1 MENFNIIKNS
11 DFITKDIIKFKV
23 IIIIANKRTKDK
35 LNKYKPTLR
44 AMVKG
49 WKTRRILSS

>member
-23 IIIIANKRTKDK
+23 IIIIANKEN
-35 LNKYKPTLR
+35 LY
-44 AMVKG
+44 
-49 WKTRRILSS
+49 I